1 MLNDHKSEDD
11 EEESRALH
19 GGEAPEQLSDEDR
32 LKRQAAAEEHTD
44 VERERG
50 RPPYGKL

>member
-1 MLNDHKSEDD
+1 MPNDEDSG
-11 EEESRALH
+11 EEAGRALH
-19 GGEAPEQLSDEDR
+19 GNEVPEQLTDEDR
-32 LKRQAAAEEHTD
+32 LKRLAAAEEHAD